1 MSTSASNRT
10 WRWSWRWRRSF
21 ERNWLGC
28 LPFDVAR
35 VRDGKARSRI
45 FIGRLKACG
54 MHWMAQSLLDTPT
67 SPRYGAH
74 PPEQHPS
81 SIHCL
86 PRSSEKPFVERHPS
100 IRFDLDTQVAL
111 AWKEGARG
119 GSGRGSR
126 GETRRFFGHP
136 ACGAVRDW
144 HQKSVNSMQ
153 WQISSASTRASENA
167 VVHDAVRDWPQAA
180 VIPDAVRDW
189 HQARRSANHCSPSP
203 LSGGPRSWHLAAD
216 TVRCSTA
223 PLRLQA
229 CVEHR

>member
-1 MSTSASNRT
+1 MMWPASVTGRPEAASPLDGSKPAVSI
-10 WRWSWRWRRSF
+10 RW
-21 ERNWLGC
+21 
-28 LPFDVAR
+28 
-35 VRDGKARSRI
+35 
-45 FIGRLKACG
+45 LKASST
-54 MHWMAQSLLDTPT
+54 HSLPPDMAPILPSNIPPLFNLL
-67 SPRYGAH
+67 S
-74 PPEQHPS
+74 
-81 SIHCL
+81 
-86 PRSSEKPFVERHPS
+86 RSSEKPFVERHPRS
-100 IRFDLDTQVAL
+100 RFDLDTQVAL

-126 GETRRFFGHP
+126 GETRRFVGHP

-229 CVEHR
+229 SVERR

>member
-10 WRWSWRWRRSF
+10 LRWSWRWRRSL
-21 ERNWLGC
+21 ELNWLGC

-74 PPEQHPS
+74 PPEQYSS

-119 GSGRGSR
+119 GSGGGSR
-126 GETRRFFGHP
+126 GGTRGGIP
-136 ACGAVRDW
+136 GGARRGVRGGV
-144 HQKSVNSMQ
+144 QGGSRY
-153 WQISSASTRASENA
+153 TRTT
-167 VVHDAVRDWPQAA
+167 PQAQCLTHGYD
-180 VIPDAVRDW
+180 IIC
-189 HQARRSANHCSPSP
+189 HFS
-203 LSGGPRSWHLAAD
+203 L
-216 TVRCSTA
+216 
-223 PLRLQA
+223 
-229 CVEHR
+229 